1 MNYYEILGVTK
12 TATADEIKLAYRRLA
27 SQHHPDKGGDK
38 NRFQEIQQAYQTL
51 SDPESRASY
60 DHPRPQF
67 TQRRA
72 GAGEPQFNFN
82 DIFHMF
88 GARFGGDVEQPVARS
103 ARAQLWI
110 SLTDVAQGGRRII
123 SIATSQ
129 GQSNVEI
136 DIPAGIED
144 GDSVRY
150 SKLAPGGQDLVI
162 QFRVQADQNW
172 QRQGSTL
179 MVTMTATVW
188 QLILG
193 AELNL
198 DIITGKTIAVTVP
211 PHTQPGT
218 TLRIRGYGLASRTG
232 APPGDLLVKLAARL
246 PDHIP
251 DDLMDH
257 IRRLD
262 TQ

>member
-60 DHPRPQF
+60 DNPRPQF
-67 TQRRA
+67 TQRR
-72 GAGEPQFNFN
+72 AGEPQFNFN